1 MNRDLAVL
9 CGLQGAGKTTFAARL
24 ATDHAVVSRDLLSYR
39 RHSAARFL
47 DALTA
52 AAGRGRS
59 VVADATHALRADRIR
74 LVALAGALGL
84 RPVLYWFPP
93 DVDASLAR
101 NALRD
106 GRALVPTHAIHATA
120 QRLEPPGA
128 DEGFAEAFEVHARA
142 GGGFEVL
149 PRPDLVRSRSRPVP
163 GP

>member
-9 CGLQGAGKTTFAARL
+9 CGLQGAGKTTFAGSRL
-24 ATDHAVVSRDLLSYR
+24 AADHEVVSRDLLPYR
-39 RHSAARFL
+39 RPSAARFL
-47 DALTA
+47 DALAA

-59 VVADATHALRADRIR
+59 VVADATHALRADRSR
-74 LVALAGALGL
+74 LVALAAALGL

-106 GRALVPTHAIHATA
+106 GRALVPAHAIQATA

-128 DEGFAEAFEVHARA
+128 EEGFAQVFEVRARA
-142 GGGFEVL
+142 GGSFEVV
-149 PRPDLVRSRSRPVP
+149 PRPDLVRP
-163 GP
+163 